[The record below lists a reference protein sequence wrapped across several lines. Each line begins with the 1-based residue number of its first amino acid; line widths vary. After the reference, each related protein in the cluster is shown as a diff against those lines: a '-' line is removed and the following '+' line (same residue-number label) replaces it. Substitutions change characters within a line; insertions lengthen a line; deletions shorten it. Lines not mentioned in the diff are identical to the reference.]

1 MECEQEAL
9 RTMSNTYSVRMYES
23 TDGRNSTSAGTIVA
37 LSAHILTFYAYTAG
51 EVETSIRRRVLKRT
65 LPFGKVYQ
73 ICPCFGNSELVR
85 SIAVLSDGSFERV
98 FLDPAQE
105 SYGEFR
111 RIRLA
116 NTARTR
122 ETESVRDTTQDLE
135 SLKHGLWEQIPVEPS
150 ETEREKMKSA

>member
-1 MECEQEAL
+1 
-9 RTMSNTYSVRMYES
+9 MSNTYSVRMYES

-37 LSAHILTFYAYTAG
+37 LSAHILTLYAYTAG

-85 SIAVLSDGSFERV
+85 SIPVLSDGSFERV

-122 ETESVRDTTQDLE
+122 ETESVRDT
-135 SLKHGLWEQIPVEPS
+135 
-150 ETEREKMKSA
+150 

>member
-1 MECEQEAL
+1 
-9 RTMSNTYSVRMYES
+9 MSSAYSVRMYES
-23 TDGRNSTSAGTIVA
+23 TDGKNSTSAGTIVA
-37 LSAHILTFYAYTAG
+37 LTGHIFAFYAYTAG
-51 EVETSIRRRVLKRT
+51 EVEMLIRKRILKGA

-73 ICPCFGNSELVR
+73 ICPFFGNSEFVR

-116 NTARTR
+116 NTART
-122 ETESVRDTTQDLE
+122 ETQSVRDTTQDLE
-135 SLKHGLWEQIPVEPS
+135 SLKHRLWEQVAIEPS
-150 ETEREKMKSA
+150 ETEREKTKSA